1 MDAEGRNINAP
12 DWVSDGEEPAYSRQP
27 GLRPGRPLN
36 PNRTI
41 STADRPGESPS
52 VRWPQR
58 PPEPTMAS
66 AVPGVAEAFPAAAKS
81 GELQRTPFTP
91 QMMLPPS
98 AEASA
103 GRSIIPEPDDFDLAN
118 GGVPTYIKPESAG
131 DNPFVDPMRI
141 FGGVRYADGRIGL
154 SPELLTH
161 VSDQNTVD
169 TILRYYS
176 SPGSDHSDDSVE
188 FTRAVMSDPR
198 LRARRD
204 FLFGLADKLE
214 YMIGKEENGAFKERM
229 QTVHDCLLTPGALLS
244 DNVAVMR
251 WLNANA
257 ALYEQN
263 YKDVV
268 DREGRGV
275 EGIANAFYR
284 GAYNLGDWAFGT
296 VPDFFAKHSGLMSDD
311 TWLTRRERRRIEAE
325 GLETRNP
332 SAVSSIR
339 DVGSVM
345 DFVQYFGNVSAEQL
359 PNFAISAELAKLG
372 VAGAKHFDAGEKAT
386 RVAGFSGFLFG
397 SAILNLG
404 ETLDTAYAEAD
415 ARGRLYRVGANG
427 LLEMHEDAPS
437 FGSIALEGA
446 LRTGIEMA
454 PFGVSSLVLRG
465 IARPTAAGLSY
476 MTGRSVAAGVLR
488 ATGAGLASA
497 VGEGSEEA
505 GQTWTGRFF
514 NYMRNESL
522 LYKSQ
527 GEKTV
532 TDALLNDA
540 EEFAAGAFGSLVM
553 TGGET
558 AKRAGAERR
567 FVRKADEL
575 LGRVESAAAPF
586 EQFLQGAGAPNSSF
600 SSLPMA
606 DRALIAEHFFQAAA
620 LQASETRL
628 SALRAEEARESD
640 PKKSAELQREIAELN
655 DQIGRARRGSVEAE
669 QSGSDAARAFINA
682 YETAFPTA
690 ENGMRAMAAERAAN
704 ADDFAMG
711 MRDKGGA
718 APTYNANAAESNLRR
733 LLGNLRMARGEEV
746 VPGKDGQLDLAAI
759 GPGDSIVFDDSVVG
773 GNGNVN
779 VALVRDPDGN
789 LVASV
794 WRSDGGPMPGDCA
807 HEFYSLDHGAKGAE
821 ADAAALN
828 DAISFANDL
837 SVWSRWERG
846 KYEQSPMFQFVQG
859 MAQRANRQV
868 VVYRTA
874 SDLAN
879 AGIRP
884 GGKASELFD
893 SGAPGGVSDR
903 VNGMTLDGKIYL
915 NAAKMTNPLEAAAV
929 MFHEQIHDD
938 FGRFVKTNAK
948 VLAERFGIPES
959 VMDDPETF
967 KRLCVLAMTGWTVE
981 TDGETGEVFAS
992 RPKTR
997 EELEQDRRSA
1007 PQSGEKTDGG
1017 KESETRPSAPAEENG
1032 GKESDGKNADV
1043 KKADE
1048 KKKDDGR
1055 VRFSVED
1062 EEGAKEIGKAA
1073 ETAEESIAFIGQ
1085 SMLPEKMKR
1094 SLQDR
1099 LLAKNTW
1106 ARRLVSM
1113 FSNRAFGTPVSEMD
1127 YRQIADF
1134 LWTVHTSAPTEDGK
1148 AVLADPVPDYYSI
1161 GIADVLEGEEGMRAA
1176 REEGGGEAPAGPAS
1190 PSGSP
1195 SVSPAETPTPAP
1207 TETPTPSETPA
1218 PTAPKVEPVEPPTD
1232 SGETPAPSS
1241 APTVEPVKPSPTPA
1255 PASPPAPS
1263 PAPAVTPTE
1272 GGKKPAGKRR
1282 LTTKK
1287 KGSEAPAPT
1296 VTPVAPAA
1304 QSAEPAAAPAAPSAP
1319 AVTPVA
1325 QTPAPAKAEE
1335 GKKPAAKRQGRRLAV
1350 AKPAEP
1356 PAPTV
1361 EHKGHRLSG
1370 GLTPAEVDAF
1380 DAAMDAVG
1388 APNSTDSEFDAWIA
1402 EKRKT
1407 PLAKKNATLFPA
1419 DGSIAR
1425 DTLRSYIL
1433 DQINQKKAYFNDTYA
1448 DGDAGKIRLYA
1459 DEPTVRMRDGLTDAQ
1474 RADAEQT
1481 LSEMRSL
1488 REAYVALL
1496 DENRRKSE
1504 QKRYDEVTKGKPQ
1517 PKKKP
1522 EPTKKRRLSAKEQE
1536 QRDKERPE
1544 RAAKASQA
1552 SENRAAAKTN
1562 EQRADMLRS
1571 SNDIREK
1578 IVSMASGGSNTD
1590 SDLAR
1595 ANHAAQV
1602 FMGAV
1607 DALSTDETS
1616 AGKNLFTALAYI
1628 FDDSVLAGNNKPMT
1642 FADRIRIIGSVPE
1655 LAVPLLSIL
1664 SQSVY
1669 EGRKA
1674 GVDVS
1679 KTDAVRRALSR
1690 AWKDATGT
1698 SWENVAGR
1706 DAIRS
1711 RLEESGKFGRDTYE
1725 RARDRNPDQVPGTYP
1740 EFVEL
1745 ALSQFAGGAL
1755 VESEADANPA
1765 KDVAGVR
1772 IAGGEMRDA
1781 ADRAYEGGAMD
1792 DREGIE
1798 GASEAEAADAALRA
1812 KEAEEAKKN
1821 RKGKGSEDEY
1831 EADEEPM
1838 TSEAES
1844 SDTGVAEAQDE
1855 DGAFNPDGTIRDDF
1869 MRMSSGRSA
1878 ALALA
1883 DYYGDTTLLDGLV
1896 KARRMLGVTAK
1907 DDDDNGMDGRASL
1920 KWRALSRKRKLE
1932 IKRETGGWEWI
1943 DRFGWVND
1951 GAPVRMTKAAS
1962 SRIVP
1967 LAERMNADLMSILR
1981 DYRKRY
1987 VRTGRL
1993 TEVEAQRLAFAALQY
2008 RNGVASP
2015 SVMGAIWGYSGG
2027 PGSEHRIAVLPGGRR
2042 FKGFSIPLADA
2053 LEGAEFDA
2061 ALAAN
2066 QDLADWT
2073 LDVVPD
2079 VRGDFLS
2086 LGEADPGART
2096 IRISLTGLA
2105 VGPQRI
2111 ANALVHEFGHIQQDN
2126 EETWIGGGGPEL
2138 FSKAQLS
2145 RLGVTRHSAYERIGG
2160 EVMSRALERRRG
2172 LTMEQRLGS
2181 LLGEEM
2187 AREVKPEDM
2196 LDPVE
2201 IMYENL
2207 HPEEFGGGGDGA
2219 RVVARLAAED
2229 IGPVQTGTPM
2239 FSSERTAAIADE
2251 WEREHPLMAVHGM
2264 SLRSLKKALDAGAFI
2279 MPSIAVKRH
2288 GRPWLNAGYIDEGM
2302 KREDQVFVLFDRP
2315 TVERSDMFEGDAFTP
2330 TIRALEGTDMSD
2342 EAIANVRDKWRKE
2355 HAYVNNNERYADV
2368 EDARGGL
2375 YHAPNEREERE
2386 LRAAEETFRKAS
2398 ERFDETAEIVG
2409 RDGMDR
2415 LYAMLSNAGGIVTE
2429 EIEHRAVDYLFD
2441 SVYAARR
2448 AIDAAVERWNAQEQV
2463 DLWRGDREISE
2474 SKPWRRVPI
2483 SEAKVVLLDA
2493 GSFIGYTEH
2502 DRALDDA
2509 EKALRKAGVRVIPV
2523 NMNDNKAIADAQKK
2537 FAPMFS
2543 SGASAAA
2550 AGDATAKRLMDAFN
2564 LGSYR
2569 DTDGTVMRDM
2579 TKAAMLDRVYARGGD
2594 PKLGTEEQRIDLRN
2608 RMDECLAEL
2617 GNDPARMFSVANEV
2631 VRRLND
2637 DPNYVPFGRDQAAL
2651 VGAVLAQNTAAIEI
2665 QSRIERMEQEG
2676 AGDAELAPVRA
2687 ERAVIMDSL
2696 ANIERAVFAS
2706 KKRQSLAL
2714 NLNRVMIRDDWTA
2727 GGCVGKLTRAIEK
2740 AGGGT
2745 ATSEDIE
2752 GAMPHIKKVGDTQR
2766 ELSEATRKERRAK
2779 DDEKVRSA
2787 ISGARREARRRG
2799 RGKSL
2804 SVAAAVARAKAV
2816 LAKRLERDGSFDP
2829 ANYRQAYGAIRDLV
2843 KLIGD
2848 AIVAERVD
2856 SGSLMEFSLGE
2867 FSDRLF
2873 RECGSVFGE
2882 IRGTSDPTH
2891 ATLTADDYSDM
2902 YGNVGRYDREP
2913 PKGMTDFRRIQKKME
2928 DGSRLLGELRRV
2940 KQQGVIPP
2948 EMYAKYKT
2956 MKEVDEEIARL
2967 QREHEAAFRESG
2979 LSAPEERDLKKTPLD
2994 RVKETAEAEIK
3005 RCEDGLAA
3013 IARGE
3018 RPEVLETLPDIKLD
3032 EAARVLKERAA
3043 YLRAALKNALR
3054 TQGLTDEQRI
3064 ELLEKRYLGLIAL
3077 RRRELKLIREGH
3089 ANPLDMTSAGRL
3101 VRTTPEIEDL
3111 RRQLSDLMRE
3121 KKAAELNLLP
3131 DEYLREKA
3139 IDRAI
3144 KAQQKREA
3152 DYLRK
3157 TKMEDEGIDT
3167 TSARRDSQRNT
3178 HTKEWMAAWR
3188 KAEAAKAEF
3197 MTYVGER
3204 EFARKTL
3211 LGKIW
3216 SVGIVAPVQ
3225 ASRNIVA
3232 GFDLSSV
3239 LVQGG
3244 WWALGHPKD
3253 AVKALYFG
3261 LRSLL
3266 SSKYAAERTNAMM
3279 ADEDFDTIYDKN
3291 KMGVA
3296 LNLTGTAESMLGR
3309 SAGTTEVFVHNY
3321 ALKKLGI
3328 FGENMAIRASER
3340 GFAAPLDYAR
3350 FTMAKALLE
3359 KYRQLNGRNAQIPAE
3374 VLKEFGRIVNITT
3387 GKGDFWKHPDAGTN
3401 LIVRNLLWAPSR
3413 VSSQMQIATG
3423 SLVAMA
3429 IRMNARGQIT
3439 PNMTGYLLKETLG
3452 KQVAGFFGFLMLAAL
3467 LKAAMQGDDDDDKN
3481 LFDGLVEINPLS
3493 KNFGRINL
3501 GGYSVSATAGIER
3514 YLSEAA
3520 IVITGKQKRNTPE
3533 VKKDGTVN
3541 EYWNL
3546 RGDDRDRIMPLP
3558 AEDLVNFFLNK
3569 SPPLTS
3575 FVRFAV
3581 LNAKTPDG
3589 ATVVRVGP
3597 GAANWRTWEEPTKDG
3612 KGKKKLRSITR
3623 VAAENFAL
3631 PLSAADFVEAAF
3643 GEGTKDPGDR
3653 LLRILIGAS
3662 AFAGANIR
3670 EQKTDA
3676 ARVNGLK
3683 R

>member
-12 DWVSDGEEPAYSRQP
+12 EWVSEGEEPAYSRQP

-52 VRWPQR
+52 VRWPQP

-66 AVPGVAEAFPAAAKS
+66 AVPGVAEAFPDAAKS

-91 QMMLPPS
+91 QMMLPPA

-103 GRSIIPEPDDFDLAN
+103 GRSIIPEPDDFDLVN

-141 FGGVRYADGRIGL
+141 FRDVRYADGRIVGL

-161 VSDQNTVD
+161 VSEQNTLD

-275 EGIANAFYR
+275 EGVANAFYR

-359 PNFAISAELAKLG
+359 PNFAISANLAKLG
-372 VAGAKHFDAGEKAT
+372 VAGAKYFNAGEKAT
-386 RVAGFSGFLFG
+386 RIAGFSGFLSG

-446 LRTGIEMA
+446 IRTGIEMA

-465 IARPTAAGLSY
+465 IARPTAAGLTY
-476 MTGRSVAAGVLR
+476 MTGRSVASGVLR

-497 VGEGSEEA
+497 AGEGSEEA

-514 NYMRNESL
+514 NYLRNGTL
-522 LYKSQ
+522 LYESQ

-628 SALRAEEARESD
+628 SALRAEERRESD

-655 DQIGRARRGSVEAE
+655 DQIGRSLMGSVEAE

-759 GPGDSIVFDDSVVG
+759 GSGDSIVFDDSVVG
-773 GNGNVN
+773 GNGTVN

-807 HEFYSLDHGAKGAE
+807 HEFYSLDHVAKGAE

-967 KRLCVLAMTGWTVE
+967 KRLCVLAMTGWMVE

-997 EELEQDRRSA
+997 EELERDRQSA

-1017 KESETRPSAPAEENG
+1017 EAETRPSAPSEENG
-1032 GKESDGKNADV
+1032 GKESDGKKADV

-1055 VRFSVED
+1055 VRFSVD
-1062 EEGAKEIGKAA
+1062 DKKGADEIGKAA

-1134 LWTVHTSAPTEDGK
+1134 LWTVHTAAPTEDGK

-1161 GIADVLEGEEGMRAA
+1161 GIADVLEGEEGMRDAT
-1176 REEGGGEAPAGPAS
+1176 EEGGGEAPAGPAS

-1195 SVSPAETPTPAP
+1195 SVSPTETPTPAP
-1207 TETPTPSETPA
+1207 TETPAPSETPA

-1232 SGETPAPSS
+1232 SGETPEPSS
-1241 APTVEPVKPSPTPA
+1241 APTVEPVNPSPTPA
-1255 PASPPAPS
+1255 PESSPAPS

-1287 KGSEAPAPT
+1287 KGSEASAPA
-1296 VTPVAPAA
+1296 VTPAAPAA
-1304 QSAEPAAAPAAPSAP
+1304 QSAEPSAAPPAPSAP
-1319 AVTPVA
+1319 AVTPVAPAA

-1356 PAPTV
+1356 AAPTV

-1388 APNSTDSEFDAWIA
+1388 APNSTDAAFDEWIA

-1425 DTLRSYIL
+1425 DTLRSYVI

-1459 DEPTVRMRDGLTDAQ
+1459 DEPTVRMRNGLTDAQ

-1496 DENRRKSE
+1496 DEKRRKSE
-1504 QKRYDEVTKGKPQ
+1504 QQRYDEVTKGKPQ
-1517 PKKKP
+1517 QKKKP

-1536 QRDKERPE
+1536 QRDAE
-1544 RAAKASQA
+1544 RAEREAKASQA
-1552 SENRAAAKTN
+1552 SENRAAAKTD

-1571 SNDIREK
+1571 SDEIREK
-1578 IVSMASGGSNTD
+1578 IVATVAGD
-1590 SDLAR
+1590 SSDAETRAR
-1595 ANHAAQV
+1595 ANHAADA
-1602 FMGAV
+1602 FIGAV

-1628 FDDSVLAGNNKPMT
+1628 FDNTVLAGNNNPMT
-1642 FADRIRIIGSVPE
+1642 FADRIRVVGGIDE

-1679 KTDAVRRALSR
+1679 KTDAMRRAVSK
-1690 AWKDATGT
+1690 AWKDETGKVWSSVT
-1698 SWENVAGR
+1698 DR

-1711 RLEESGKFGRDTYE
+1711 RLEEAGKFGRDYYE
-1725 RARDRNPDQVPGTYP
+1725 QLRSMRPEQVPGTYP

-1745 ALSQFAGGAL
+1745 AISSVAKGEL
-1755 VESEADANPA
+1755 ADSRADKAA
-1765 KDVAGVR
+1765 KGL
-1772 IAGGEMRDA
+1772 IATRTADGDMRDA
-1781 ADRAYEGGAMD
+1781 
-1792 DREGIE
+1792 
-1798 GASEAEAADAALRA
+1798 
-1812 KEAEEAKKN
+1812 
-1821 RKGKGSEDEY
+1821 
-1831 EADEEPM
+1831 
-1838 TSEAES
+1838 
-1844 SDTGVAEAQDE
+1844 SDT
-1855 DGAFNPDGTIRDDF
+1855 DGA

-1878 ALALA
+1878 AMASIRFSSGVSAAQALA

-1951 GAPVRMTKAAS
+1951 GDPVRMTKAPS

-1967 LAERMNADLMSILR
+1967 LAERMNADLMSVLR

-1993 TEVEAQRLAFAALQY
+1993 TDGEAQRLAFAALQY

-2015 SVMGAIWGYSGG
+2015 SVMNYIIGHLGG
-2027 PGSEHRIAVLPGGRR
+2027 PGSEHRIAVLPEGRR
-2042 FKGFSIPLADA
+2042 FKGFSIPLAEA

-2066 QDLADWT
+2066 PDLADWT

-2086 LGEADPGART
+2086 LGEADPYAQT

-2111 ANALVHEFGHIQQDN
+2111 ANALVHEFGHIQQNN
-2126 EETWIGGGGPEL
+2126 EETWIRGGGPEL

-2145 RLGVTRHSAYERIGG
+2145 RMGLTRHNAYERIGG

-2196 LDPVE
+2196 LDPVDV
-2201 IMYENL
+2201 MYENL
-2207 HPEEFGGGGDGA
+2207 HPEEFGGGGDGV

-2239 FSSERTAAIADE
+2239 FSSIGSAAMAEAGLRDGDLRTESERRVFASFLRRDGTLDRDRWMKAPNGRPTNLSPRQFVQVRTPEFKEWFGDWENDLENASKVVDENGEPLVVYHGSRTLKRFSEFSLRRTPDMPEQLAATEGDETPDPTNVAWFSSSLAVSDALTGGGTREFHDGSLTPMAQENADTYPADE
-2251 WEREHPLMAVHGM
+2251 GFGDYFTKQTGWMYRVFLNIRNPFRALSWDDYHRKGGWTEASKPEYDGFIIEHDDGQIE
-2264 SLRSLKKALDAGAFI
+2264 DDD
-2279 MPSIAVKRH
+2279 
-2288 GRPWLNAGYIDEGM
+2288 GRPIIGTTY
-2302 KREDQVFVLFDRP
+2302 
-2315 TVERSDMFEGDAFTP
+2315 
-2330 TIRALEGTDMSD
+2330 ALKD
-2342 EAIANVRDKWRKE
+2342 
-2355 HAYVNNNERYADV
+2355 
-2368 EDARGGL
+2368 
-2375 YHAPNEREERE
+2375 
-2386 LRAAEETFRKAS
+2386 KAS
-2398 ERFDETAEIVG
+2398 NIKSATDNVG
-2409 RDGMDR
+2409 
-2415 LYAMLSNAGGIVTE
+2415 S
-2429 EIEHRAVDYLFD
+2429 
-2441 SVYAARR
+2441 
-2448 AIDAAVERWNAQEQV
+2448 WNGANP
-2463 DLWRGDREISE
+2463 DIL
-2474 SKPWRRVPI
+2474 
-2483 SEAKVVLLDA
+2483 
-2493 GSFIGYTEH
+2493 
-2502 DRALDDA
+2502 
-2509 EKALRKAGVRVIPV
+2509 
-2523 NMNDNKAIADAQKK
+2523 
-2537 FAPMFS
+2537 FS
-2543 SGASAAA
+2543 SGSSAAA

-2665 QSRIERMEQEG
+2665 QSRIERMAQDG

-2727 GGCVGKLTRAIEK
+2727 GGCIGKLTRAIEK

-2891 ATLTADDYSDM
+2891 ATLTAEDYSDM
-2902 YGNVGRYDREP
+2902 YGNIGRYDRAP

-3032 EAARVLKERAA
+3032 EAARILKERAA
-3043 YLRAALKNALR
+3043 YLRAALKNALK

-3157 TKMEDEGIDT
+3157 TKMEKEGTDT

-3244 WWALGHPKD
+3244 WWALGHPIN
-3253 AVKALYFG
+3253 AAKALGVG

-3279 ADEDFDTIYDKN
+3279 SDEDFDTIYDKN

-3328 FGENMAIRASER
+3328 FGDNMAIRASER

-3387 GKGDFWKHPDAGTN
+3387 GKGDFWKHPDAGSN

-3423 SLVAMA
+3423 SLAAMVV
-3429 IRMNARGQIT
+3429 RMNARGQIT

-3452 KQVAGFFGFLMLAAL
+3452 RQAAGFFGFLMLAAL
-3467 LKAAMQGDDDDDKN
+3467 IKAAMQGDDDDDKN
-3481 LFDGLVEINPLS
+3481 LFNGLVEINPLS

-3612 KGKKKLRSITR
+3612 KGKKKKRSIAR
-3623 VAAENFAL
+3623 VAAESFAL

-3670 EQKTDA
+3670 EQNTDA